1 MEAGEV
7 GGTHADQHRLADLKE
22 GGLDHDGSDLSF
34 LQSSHLDLIKVLLWH
49 LINTTSESVPTFR
62 IKSLQSDFARKAYF
76 YDDLLIQILLL
87 L

>member
-49 LINTTSESVPTFR
+49 LINTPSESVPTFR
-62 IKSLQSDFARKAYF
+62 INPCS
-76 YDDLLIQILLL
+76 QILLERPIFMMIY
-87 L
+87 